1 MPAATCQTPAA
12 PTRHLLIATMLPGNA
27 NTGVEMFIKHISQA
41 ASDQGV
47 CVGVV
52 SPYSRRPLL
61 QRACN
66 FLINQVARVNKELAA
81 SWLRRTQQWRL
92 TRNLQYQLARTKT
105 RSLTIAAQDPL
116 SAVVAARITAGS
128 SVRTVATVH
137 FNVSESF
144 EYCGKGVTTPGSNLC
159 HALQATERSM
169 CETVQQVVCVSSYT
183 EQQLH
188 ERQHYFRNP
197 TQVIHNFLC
206 SVPLQRAGDRRSEAI
221 TIGSLEPRKNHRFL
235 LRVIAHCQSLGYPY
249 RLTVVG
255 DGELR
260 AALEALAKNLNIA
273 SLVTFT
279 GAIADAARLIPEHRV
294 LLHGADMESF
304 GIVLLEAM
312 ASGTPS
318 FAQPVGGIPEVISD
332 NVEGCYWHATDV
344 AGAARRLIEVLE
356 NPACYARLADNARR
370 SYQRRFD
377 PQAITDRWLQVL
389 FPTQPAHALA
399 KGGD

>member
-1 MPAATCQTPAA
+1 MPAATRQTPAA

-27 NTGVEMFIKHISQA
+27 NTGVEMFIKNISRA
-41 ASDQGV
+41 ARDQGV

-66 FLINQVARVNKELAA
+66 FLINQIARFNKELAA
-81 SWLRRTQQWRL
+81 HWLRRTQQWRL
-92 TRNLQYQLARTKT
+92 TRNLQHQLARTEI

-116 SAVVAARITAGS
+116 SAVVAARRTAGS

-144 EYCGKGVTTPGSNLC
+144 EYCGKGVTTPGSALC
-159 HALQATERSM
+159 RALQATERSM

-188 ERQHYFRNP
+188 QRQRSFRNP
-197 TQVIHNFLC
+197 PQVIYNFLS
-206 SVPLQRAGDRRSEAI
+206 SVPPAGDRTSDAI
-221 TIGSLEPRKNHRFL
+221 TIGSLESRKNHRFL
-235 LRVIAHCQSLGYPY
+235 LRVIAHCQMLGYPY

-260 AALEALAKNLNIA
+260 AALEVLANDLNIT

-332 NVEGCYWHATDV
+332 NVEGCYWHAADV
-344 AGAARRLIEVLE
+344 AAAACRLIEVLE
-356 NPACYARLADNARR
+356 SPACYARLADNARR
-370 SYQRRFD
+370 SYQRRFH
-377 PQAITDRWLQVL
+377 PQAIADRWMQVL
-389 FPTQPAHALA
+389 FPAQPAQALA
-399 KGGD
+399 QGKD